1 MLFTQMFL
9 NRYVYISFSWLITPF
24 RNDGYLNAR
33 QRQFNYRLS
42 SIRSVVERSIRFL
55 KGRWRKL
62 ASLDHIDMELLVQL
76 IMSACVLHNFCIIHD
91 DFDVD
96 YFLDDHHDD
105 GGAIEGHAV
114 HDPNNQAAEAKRLH
128 LMNLVC

>member
-1 MLFTQMFL
+1 M
-9 NRYVYISFSWLITPF
+9 YVYVSFSWLITPF
-24 RNDGYLNAR
+24 RNDGYLSAR

-42 SIRSVVERSIRFL
+42 SLRSVVERSIRFL

-91 DFDVD
+91 DFDDD
-96 YFLDDHHDD
+96 YFLEDHQDDND
-105 GGAIEGHAV
+105 ANEGHNA
-114 HDPNNQAAEAKRLH
+114 HDPHILAAQAKRLQ

>member
-1 MLFTQMFL
+1 M
-9 NRYVYISFSWLITPF
+9 YVYVSFSWLITPF
-24 RNDGYLNAR
+24 RNDGYLSAK

-42 SIRSVVERSIRFL
+42 SVRSVVERSIRFL

-91 DFDVD
+91 DFDDD
-96 YFLDDHHDD
+96 YFLEDHQDDND
-105 GGAIEGHAV
+105 ANEGHDA
-114 HDPNNQAAEAKRLH
+114 HDPHILAAQAKRLQ